1 MYQHYFTYFTKYF
14 TIYSCGLQAFV
25 GIGLSYRI
33 GKKGKSVL
41 LTDLAASPPFVC
53 FDDIWLSYE
62 SERWVCEGSHRRSRK
77 VWWQSFFDTIFLGGS
92 DSNDSINLHSNQSP
106 IMKKCKLFEE
116 NLPLLKRALKCPNRI
131 IVYGKIDRNNPYHFG
146 NQTQFLDHIR
156 QQLLPLINT
165 SRCFEFNICFGLD
178 ETTFGL
184 ASTNTIASILQFSP
198 IKRCLN
204 VQISLS
210 VKQPV
215 RLPIAEISRWL
226 NRKTDQPEVSGKK
239 KSERF
244 LQILLEN
251 NRIRN
256 AHAIFYTLKKVCI

>member
-25 GIGLSYRI
+25 GIGLSYRV

-53 FDDIWLSYE
+53 FDDIRLSYNG
-62 SERWVCEGSHRRSRK
+62 RKSRMK
-77 VWWQSFFDTIFLGGS
+77 AAYGRNLNWIQL
-92 DSNDSINLHSNQSP
+92 SI
-106 IMKKCKLFEE
+106 IKKCKLFEE
-116 NLPLLKRALKCPNRI
+116 NLPLLRRALNSPNRI
-131 IVYGKIDRNNPYHFG
+131 IVCAKIDCNNPFHFD
-146 NQTQFLDHIR
+146 NQTQFLDHIQ
-156 QQLLPLINT
+156 QQLLSILST
-165 SRCFEFNICFGLD
+165 SRHLEFHIGFGLD
-178 ETTFGL
+178 DATFGL
-184 ASTNTIASILQFSP
+184 ASTNTLASILQFSP

-204 VQISLS
+204 VQIIFS

-226 NRKTDQPEVSGKK
+226 NRKADQSEVGGKK

-244 LQILLEN
+244 LQILLKK

-256 AHAIFYTLKKVCI
+256 AHAILYTMKKVCI

>member
-1 MYQHYFTYFTKYF
+1 M
-14 TIYSCGLQAFV
+14 
-25 GIGLSYRI
+25 
-33 GKKGKSVL
+33 

-62 SERWVCEGSHRRSRK
+62 SERWVCEASHRRSWK
-77 VWWQSFFDTIFLGGS
+77 VWGQSFFDTKFLGGS
-92 DSNDSINLHSNQSP
+92 DSNDSINSINLHSNQSP
-106 IMKKCKLFEE
+106 IIKKCKLFEE
-116 NLPLLKRALKCPNRI
+116 NLPLLRRALKSPNRI

-146 NQTQFLDHIR
+146 NKTQFLDHIR

-165 SRCFEFNICFGLD
+165 SRCFEFNIGFGLD
-178 ETTFGL
+178 DTTFGL
-184 ASTNTIASILQFSP
+184 ASTDTLASILRFSP
-198 IKRCLN
+198 IERCLN
-204 VQISLS
+204 VQIGLS
-210 VKQPV
+210 VKQPM
-215 RLPIAEISRWL
+215 RLPIAAISRWL
-226 NRKTDQPEVSGKK
+226 NRKADQSDVSGKK